1 MHDSRKIYVPNDDIR
16 RWMGGDILRIET
28 DQKTFHYFVLT
39 GNLSDENIVLQI
51 VYSRDAKHPT
61 AKTIKISDFESRE
74 YDAIYFF
81 HRPFAIRGG
90 DEKKLYK
97 KICDNLEIY
106 AKFVIVKVE
115 GMDYTT
121 HLDQVQKKYIL
132 VKNDMIRK
140 WLVGNKNSLVLG
152 SKTIQVFADIV
163 GDNYFHIAY
172 LREPILFGHGNVVF
186 VTVGDN
192 EIHDFTI
199 NFDEMD
205 VDESGCPEDVF
216 QYTTSPQTELI
227 SKLCKHFDV
236 TEKSFYVELGG
247 KKYFYDADR
256 KNLDEKYLI
265 IPDPVMRKWM
275 TNGTEYFG
283 FGGIQL
289 FVSNTILPG
298 RNNYLYLQLVKSEMD
313 RPDDVTPFDKI
324 WKSRSAKI
332 YYTVNNENPPSW
344 TLNFD
349 ELTIRPQTK
358 IHVDVTRTIET
369 GPIWQLLSSISDF
382 IGGKKEN
389 VPVVLGNLGYTLSL
403 TRNCHFSEVH
413 YEEPEEIFVP
423 EKRFREWLG
432 HTFTFGKVRINVS
445 GNLTSRTK
453 MILANTSWRD
463 TSDFF
468 QRVLRYTTPECG
480 RKDTYFHL
488 SAFPHNIGA
497 TRDFSTGFSNIF
509 SEIHDVFQVNEKN
522 CKITLSNYNNFNFNY
537 QKMKYE
543 TDPVSISGVA
553 LTSGPAPS
561 IFTSIGNAIGRV
573 MGRPEKSYIY
583 VVVKNSEPTFSS
595 TDSLKTFEFAER
607 NGGAVKRI
615 ELS

>member
-1 MHDSRKIYVPNDDIR
+1 MQDIKKIYVSNDNIR
-16 RWMGGDILRIET
+16 KWMGGDILKIET
-28 DQKTFHYFVLT
+28 DQKTFHYFELT
-39 GNLSDENIVLQI
+39 DNLNDTNIVLQI

-61 AKTIKISDFESRE
+61 AKTIKISD
-74 YDAIYFF
+74 YDEKGSEIYFF

-106 AKFVIVKVE
+106 AKFVNVKVE
-115 GMDYTT
+115 GMDYTV

-140 WLVGNKNSLVLG
+140 WLVGNKNTLTLG
-152 SKTIQVFADIV
+152 SKIISVYADIV

-172 LREPILFGHGNVVF
+172 LREPMLLGHTDVVF
-186 VTVGDN
+186 LTVGDN

-205 VDESGCPEDVF
+205 VDESEHSEDLF
-216 QYTTSPQTELI
+216 QYTTAPQTELI
-227 SKLCKHFDV
+227 SKLCKQFDV

-247 KKYFYDADR
+247 KKYFYDVDR
-256 KNLDEKYLI
+256 KKLDDKYLI
-265 IPDPVMRKWM
+265 VPEPVMNKWL
-275 TNGTEYFG
+275 TNDTEYFE
-283 FGGIQL
+283 FGGKKI

-298 RNNYLYLQLVKSEMD
+298 RNNYLYFRFVKSEID
-313 RPDDVTPFDKI
+313 RPDDITPFEKI
-324 WKSRSAKI
+324 WKSRSANI
-332 YYTVNNENPPSW
+332 YYTVKHENPPSW

-349 ELTIRPQTK
+349 ELIIRPQTK
-358 IHVDVTRTIET
+358 IHVDVARRIES
-369 GPIWQLLSSISDF
+369 GPIWQFLSSISDF
-382 IGGKKEN
+382 LGGKKEN
-389 VPVVLGNLGYTLSL
+389 VLVVLGNLGYTLSL
-403 TRNCHFSEVH
+403 TRNCRFSEVQ
-413 YEEPEEIFVP
+413 YDDPEEIFVP

-432 HTFTFGKVRINVS
+432 HTFTFGNITINVS
-445 GNLTSRTK
+445 GNLTNHTK
-453 MILANTSWRD
+453 MILANTSWID
-463 TSDFF
+463 TTDFF

-480 RKDTYFHL
+480 RKDTYFHIE
-488 SAFPHNIGA
+488 SFSHEGESGTI
-497 TRDFSTGFSNIF
+497 RDFPVGLSNIF
-509 SEIHDVFQVNEKN
+509 SEIHDVFQVNERK
-522 CKITLSNYNNFNFNY
+522 CTITLTNRNQFNFNY

-543 TDPVSISGVA
+543 NASST
-553 LTSGPAPS
+553 GPS
-561 IFTSIGNAIGRV
+561 FFTSIGNIVNRV

-595 TDSLKTFEFAER
+595 TDSLKSFEFAEK